1 MRGRKDLMEDRQEQ
15 LRSERIG
22 TLLLKF
28 SIPAIVG
35 MLVNALYNIVDRI
48 FIGQGVD
55 AFAITGIGV
64 VFPIMTIIMAFGMLV
79 GIGSTSLISIRLG
92 EKRQDEA
99 EHILGNAFIL
109 LVIVSLAIT
118 FFGLIFIDP
127 LLLIF
132 GASPDT
138 IGYAKDYIII
148 ILYGTI
154 FNALGFGLNN
164 IIRAEGNPKAAML
177 TMLLGA
183 IINTVLDPIF
193 IFVFDMGVKGAAY
206 ATVIGQLANTIYVLS
221 YFNSKRSIL
230 KLHKKNMKLSKEII
244 IGIFSIGM
252 SPFAMQLAASVVQLL
267 SNNALK
273 IYGGDLAIGAMS
285 IISSA
290 VTIFFMP
297 IFGINQGAQPII
309 GYNYGAKQYDRVKH
323 AMKLAVGAATVISLI
338 GFISVQVFPQA
349 IIRIFNNDSELIRI
363 GTHGIR
369 IYLAMM
375 PIIGFQ
381 IVSANYF
388 QAIGKA
394 KISMFLSLLR
404 QVTLLIPLLIILPP
418 IFGLTGVWMSAPVS
432 DFISVI
438 ITGIYVWRD
447 MRKLDQEHALILAM
461 QK

>member
-1 MRGRKDLMEDRQEQ
+1 MEDRQEQ
-15 LRSERIG
+15 LRSEKIG

-48 FIGQGVD
+48 FIGQGVN
-55 AFAITGIGV
+55 ALAITGIGL
-64 VFPIMTIIMAFGMLV
+64 VFPIMTVMMAFGMLI
-79 GIGSTSLISIRLG
+79 GIGSTALISIRLG

-99 EHILGNAFIL
+99 EHILGNAFTL

-118 FFGLIFIDP
+118 VLGLIFIDP
-127 LLLIF
+127 LLVIF

-138 IGYAKDYIII
+138 IGYAKDYIVI

-183 IINTVLDPIF
+183 IINTILDPIF
-193 IFVFDMGVKGAAY
+193 IFVFNMGVKGAAY
-206 ATVIGQLANTIYVLS
+206 ATIIGQLANTIYVLS
-221 YFNSKRSIL
+221 YFNSKKSIL
-230 KLHKKNMKLSKEII
+230 KIHRKHMKLSKEIV
-244 IGIFSIGM
+244 IGIFAIGM
-252 SPFAMQLAASVVQLL
+252 SPFAMQMAASVVQLL

-273 IYGGDLAIGAMS
+273 THGGDLAIGAMS

-290 VTIFFMP
+290 VMIFFMP

-323 AMKLAVGAATVISLI
+323 TLKLAVGAATVISLV
-338 GFISVQVFPQA
+338 GFITVQVFPQA
-349 IIRIFNNDSELIRI
+349 IIRIFNDDPELLRI
-363 GTHGIR
+363 GSSGIR
-369 IYLAMM
+369 VYLAMM

-404 QVTLLIPLLIILPP
+404 QVTLLIPLLLILPP
-418 IFGLTGVWMSAPVS
+418 IFGLTGVWLSAPTA
-432 DFISVI
+432 DFISSI
-438 ITGIYVWRD
+438 ITGIFVWRD
-447 MRKLDQEHALILAM
+447 MRKLDEDHALVLAL

>member
-1 MRGRKDLMEDRQEQ
+1 MEDRQEQ
-15 LRSERIG
+15 LRSEKIG

-48 FIGQGVD
+48 FIGQGVN
-55 AFAITGIGV
+55 ALAITGIGL
-64 VFPIMTIIMAFGMLV
+64 VFPIMTVMMAFGMLI
-79 GIGSTSLISIRLG
+79 GIGSTALISIRLG

-99 EHILGNAFIL
+99 EHILGNAFTL

-118 FFGLIFIDP
+118 VLGLIFIDP
-127 LLLIF
+127 LLVIF

-138 IGYAKDYIII
+138 IGYAKDYIVI
-148 ILYGTI
+148 ILYGAI

-183 IINTVLDPIF
+183 IINTILDPIF
-193 IFVFDMGVKGAAY
+193 IFVFNMGVKGAAY
-206 ATVIGQLANTIYVLS
+206 ATIIGQLANTIYVLS
-221 YFNSKRSIL
+221 YFNSKKSIL
-230 KLHKKNMKLSKEII
+230 KIHRKHMKPSKEIVM
-244 IGIFSIGM
+244 GIFAIGM

-273 IYGGDLAIGAMS
+273 AHGGDLAIGAMS

-290 VTIFFMP
+290 VMIFFMP

-323 AMKLAVGAATVISLI
+323 TLKLAVGAATMISLI
-338 GFISVQVFPQA
+338 GFITVQVFPQG
-349 IIRIFNNDSELIRI
+349 IIRIFNNDPELIRI
-363 GTHGIR
+363 GSSGIR
-369 IYLAMM
+369 VYLAMM

-404 QVTLLIPLLIILPP
+404 QVTLLIPLLLILPP
-418 IFGLTGVWMSAPVS
+418 IFGLTGVWLSAPTA
-432 DFISVI
+432 DFISSI
-438 ITGIYVWRD
+438 ITGIFVWRD
-447 MRKLDQEHALILAM
+447 MRKLDEDHALVLAL

>member
-1 MRGRKDLMEDRQEQ
+1 MEDRQEQ
-15 LRSERIG
+15 LRSEKIG

-48 FIGQGVD
+48 FIGQGVN
-55 AFAITGIGV
+55 ALAITGIGL
-64 VFPIMTIIMAFGMLV
+64 VFPIMTVMMAFGMLI
-79 GIGSTSLISIRLG
+79 GIGSTALISIRLG

-99 EHILGNAFIL
+99 EHILGNAFTL

-118 FFGLIFIDP
+118 VLGLIFIDP
-127 LLLIF
+127 LLVIF

-138 IGYAKDYIII
+138 IGYAKDYIVI

-183 IINTVLDPIF
+183 IINTILDPIF
-193 IFVFDMGVKGAAY
+193 IFVFNMGVKGAAY
-206 ATVIGQLANTIYVLS
+206 ATIIGQLANTIYVLS
-221 YFNSKRSIL
+221 YFNSKKSIL
-230 KLHKKNMKLSKEII
+230 KIHRKHMKLSKEIV
-244 IGIFSIGM
+244 IGIFAIGM
-252 SPFAMQLAASVVQLL
+252 SPFAMQMAASVVQLL

-273 IYGGDLAIGAMS
+273 THGGDLAIGAMS

-290 VTIFFMP
+290 VMIFFMP

-323 AMKLAVGAATVISLI
+323 TLKLAVGAATVISLV
-338 GFISVQVFPQA
+338 GFITVQVFPQG
-349 IIRIFNNDSELIRI
+349 IIRIFNNDPELIRI
-363 GTHGIR
+363 GSSGIR
-369 IYLAMM
+369 VYLAMM

-404 QVTLLIPLLIILPP
+404 QVTLLIPLLLILPP
-418 IFGLTGVWMSAPVS
+418 IFGLTGVWLSAPTA
-432 DFISVI
+432 DFISSI

-447 MRKLDQEHALILAM
+447 MRKLDEDHALVLAL

>member
-1 MRGRKDLMEDRQEQ
+1 MEDRQEQ
-15 LRSERIG
+15 LRSEKIG

-48 FIGQGVD
+48 FIGQGVN
-55 AFAITGIGV
+55 ALAITGIGL
-64 VFPIMTIIMAFGMLV
+64 VFPIMTVMMAFGMLI
-79 GIGSTSLISIRLG
+79 GIGSTALISIRLG

-99 EHILGNAFIL
+99 EHILGNAFTL

-118 FFGLIFIDP
+118 VLGLIFIDP
-127 LLLIF
+127 LLVIF

-138 IGYAKDYIII
+138 IGYAKDYIVI

-183 IINTVLDPIF
+183 IINTILDPIF
-193 IFVFDMGVKGAAY
+193 IFVFNMGVKGAAY
-206 ATVIGQLANTIYVLS
+206 ATIIGQLANTIYVLS
-221 YFNSKRSIL
+221 YFNSKKSIL
-230 KLHKKNMKLSKEII
+230 KIHRKHMKLSKEIV
-244 IGIFSIGM
+244 IGIFAIGM
-252 SPFAMQLAASVVQLL
+252 SPFAMQMAASVVQLL

-273 IYGGDLAIGAMS
+273 THGGDLAIGAMS

-290 VTIFFMP
+290 VMIFFMP

-323 AMKLAVGAATVISLI
+323 TLKLAVGAATVISLV
-338 GFISVQVFPQA
+338 GFITVQVFPQA
-349 IIRIFNNDSELIRI
+349 IIRIFNDDPELLRI
-363 GTHGIR
+363 GSSGIR
-369 IYLAMM
+369 VYLAMM

-404 QVTLLIPLLIILPP
+404 QVTLLIPLLLILPP
-418 IFGLTGVWMSAPVS
+418 IFGLTGVWLSAPTA
-432 DFISVI
+432 DFISSI

-447 MRKLDQEHALILAM
+447 MRKLDEDHALVLAL

>member
-1 MRGRKDLMEDRQEQ
+1 MEDRQEQ

-230 KLHKKNMKLSKEII
+230 KLHKKI
-244 IGIFSIGM
+244 
-252 SPFAMQLAASVVQLL
+252 
-267 SNNALK
+267 
-273 IYGGDLAIGAMS
+273 
-285 IISSA
+285 
-290 VTIFFMP
+290 
-297 IFGINQGAQPII
+297 
-309 GYNYGAKQYDRVKH
+309 
-323 AMKLAVGAATVISLI
+323 
-338 GFISVQVFPQA
+338 
-349 IIRIFNNDSELIRI
+349 
-363 GTHGIR
+363 
-369 IYLAMM
+369 
-375 PIIGFQ
+375 
-381 IVSANYF
+381 
-388 QAIGKA
+388 
-394 KISMFLSLLR
+394 
-404 QVTLLIPLLIILPP
+404 
-418 IFGLTGVWMSAPVS
+418 
-432 DFISVI
+432 
-438 ITGIYVWRD
+438 
-447 MRKLDQEHALILAM
+447 
-461 QK
+461 

>member
-1 MRGRKDLMEDRQEQ
+1 MEDRQEQ
-15 LRSERIG
+15 LRSEHIG

-48 FIGQGVD
+48 FIGQGVN
-55 AFAITGIGV
+55 ALAITGIGL
-64 VFPIMTIIMAFGMLV
+64 VFPIMTVMMAFGMLI
-79 GIGSTSLISIRLG
+79 GIGSTALISIRLG

-99 EHILGNAFIL
+99 EHILGNAFTL

-118 FFGLIFIDP
+118 VLGLIFIDP
-127 LLLIF
+127 LLVIF

-138 IGYAKDYIII
+138 IGYAKDYIVI
-148 ILYGTI
+148 ILYGAI

-183 IINTVLDPIF
+183 IINTILDPIF
-193 IFVFDMGVKGAAY
+193 IFVFNMGVKGAAY
-206 ATVIGQLANTIYVLS
+206 ATIIGQLANTIYVLS
-221 YFNSKRSIL
+221 YFNSKKSIL
-230 KLHKKNMKLSKEII
+230 KIHRKHMKPSKEIVM
-244 IGIFSIGM
+244 GIFAIGM

-273 IYGGDLAIGAMS
+273 AHGGDLAIGAMS

-290 VTIFFMP
+290 VMIFFMP

-323 AMKLAVGAATVISLI
+323 TLKLAVGAATMISLI
-338 GFISVQVFPQA
+338 GFITVQVFPQG
-349 IIRIFNNDSELIRI
+349 IIRIFNNDPELIRI
-363 GTHGIR
+363 GSSGIR
-369 IYLAMM
+369 VYLAMM

-404 QVTLLIPLLIILPP
+404 QVTLLIPLLLILPP
-418 IFGLTGVWMSAPVS
+418 IFGLTGVWLSAPTA
-432 DFISVI
+432 DFISSI
-438 ITGIYVWRD
+438 ITGIFVWRD
-447 MRKLDQEHALILAM
+447 MRKLDEDHALVLAL

>member
-1 MRGRKDLMEDRQEQ
+1 MGDRQEQ
-15 LRSERIG
+15 LRSEKIG

-48 FIGQGVD
+48 FIGQGVN
-55 AFAITGIGV
+55 AFAITGIGL
-64 VFPIMTIIMAFGMLV
+64 VFPIMTVMMAFGMLIGV
-79 GIGSTSLISIRLG
+79 GSTALVSIRLG
-92 EKRQDEA
+92 ENRQEEA
-99 EHILGNAFIL
+99 EHILGNAFTL
-109 LVIVSLAIT
+109 LVIVSLLIT
-118 FFGLIFIDP
+118 VLGLVFIDP

-138 IGYAKDYIII
+138 IGYAKDYIVI
-148 ILYGTI
+148 ILSGTL

-164 IIRAEGNPKAAML
+164 IIRAEGNPKAAMV

-183 IINTVLDPIF
+183 IINTILDPIF

-206 ATVIGQLANTIYVLS
+206 ATLIGQFANTIYVLS
-221 YFNSKRSIL
+221 YFNSKKSIL
-230 KLHKKNMKLSKEII
+230 KIHRKHMKLSKEIVM
-244 IGIFSIGM
+244 GIFAIGM

-273 IYGGDLAIGAMS
+273 THGGDLAIGAMS

-290 VTIFFMP
+290 VMIFFMP
-297 IFGINQGAQPII
+297 IFGINQGSQPII

-323 AMKLAVGAATVISLI
+323 TLKLAVGAATAISLI
-338 GFISVQVFPQA
+338 GFITVQVFPQA
-349 IIRIFNNDSELIRI
+349 IIRIFNDDPELIRI
-363 GTHGIR
+363 GSSGIR

-418 IFGLTGVWMSAPVS
+418 IFGLTGVWLSAPS
-432 DFISVI
+432 ADFISVI
-438 ITGIYVWRD
+438 ITGIYIWRD
-447 MRKLDQEHALILAM
+447 MRKLDEAHALNLGTC
-461 QK
+461 